1 VEQGTIHEGDMI
13 ECFLR
18 DGLSAPIPVSKDLAA
33 AQAADLFA
41 WERAWYN
48 NTLIRRPSME
58 YLKQKMPD
66 GIRGLDGNWEKRS
79 LDQALRKLEMVP
91 RKEMPEKHTIAFHT
105 APKKFRK
112 RTIR

>member
-1 VEQGTIHEGDMI
+1 
-13 ECFLR
+13 
-18 DGLSAPIPVSKDLAA
+18 
-33 AQAADLFA
+33 
-41 WERAWYN
+41 
-48 NTLIRRPSME
+48 ME